1 MDKNSSNVN
10 KKTIKGLNKMYEQL
24 NILECIRSEM
34 RYFNYDGNDE
44 IIDGNLFKMKELLD
58 NMYELSIKKKCGW
71 TVFKPQ
77 NIEQPDTPVPN
88 TPENKSRPS
97 VTTPPDAP
105 RKNILNEILD
115 YDSDDSGSNAS
126 DNSGSDMSIVSDV
139 SLDVMSCESVT
150 DTSDDDYIDINDGE
164 ESSSEE
170 YSYCEET
177 NDEESPYRVH
187 VTLPC
192 EDTPD
197 YTGTSDTSS
206 VRNCPYCA

>member
-44 IIDGNLFKMKELLD
+44 IIDDNIYKMKELLD
-58 NMYELSIKKKCGW
+58 NMYGLSIQKKCRW
-71 TVFKPQ
+71 TVFEPH
-77 NIEQPDTPVPN
+77 NTEQPDTPPPN
-88 TPENKSRPS
+88 TPENRVRPS
-97 VTTPPDAP
+97 MTTPPGAP
-105 RKNILNEILD
+105 RKNIINEIID
-115 YDSDDSGSNAS
+115 YDSEGSDSDAS
-126 DNSGSDMSIVSDV
+126 DSAGSDMSIVSDENN
-139 SLDVMSCESVT
+139 DSVT
-150 DTSDDDYIDINDGE
+150 DTSDDDYIDINDEE
-164 ESSSEE
+164 ESSEEE
-170 YSYCEET
+170 YSYSEET

-206 VRNCPYCA
+206 ARNCPYCA

>member
-44 IIDGNLFKMKELLD
+44 IIDDNIYKMKELLD
-58 NMYELSIKKKCGW
+58 NMYGLSIQKKCRW
-71 TVFKPQ
+71 TVFEPH
-77 NIEQPDTPVPN
+77 NTEQPDTPPPN
-88 TPENKSRPS
+88 TPENRVRPS
-97 VTTPPDAP
+97 MTTPPGAP
-105 RKNILNEILD
+105 RKNIINEIID
-115 YDSDDSGSNAS
+115 YESEDSDSDAS
-126 DNSGSDMSIVSDV
+126 DNTGSDMSIVSDENN
-139 SLDVMSCESVT
+139 DSVT
-150 DTSDDDYIDINDGE
+150 DTSDDDYIDINDEE
-164 ESSSEE
+164 ESSEEE
-170 YSYCEET
+170 YSYSEET

-206 VRNCPYCA
+206 ARNCPYCA

>member
-44 IIDGNLFKMKELLD
+44 IIDENIFKMKELLD
-58 NMYELSIKKKCGW
+58 NMYGLSIQKKCRW
-71 TVFKPQ
+71 TVFEPH
-77 NIEQPDTPVPN
+77 NIVQPDMPPPN
-88 TPENKSRPS
+88 TPENRVRPS
-97 VTTPPDAP
+97 MTTPPGAP
-105 RKNILNEILD
+105 RKNTINEIID
-115 YDSDDSGSNAS
+115 YESEGSDSNAS
-126 DNSGSDMSIVSDV
+126 DNTGSDMSIVSDENN
-139 SLDVMSCESVT
+139 DSVT
-150 DTSDDDYIDINDGE
+150 DTSDDDYIDINDEE
-164 ESSSEE
+164 ESSEEE
-170 YSYCEET
+170 YSYSGET

-206 VRNCPYCA
+206 ARNCPYCA

>member
-44 IIDGNLFKMKELLD
+44 IIDDNIYKMKELLD
-58 NMYELSIKKKCGW
+58 NMYGLSIQKKCRW
-71 TVFKPQ
+71 TVFEPD
-77 NIEQPDTPVPN
+77 NTEQPDTPPPN
-88 TPENKSRPS
+88 TPENRVRSS
-97 VTTPPDAP
+97 MTTPPGAP
-105 RKNILNEILD
+105 RKNIINEIID
-115 YDSDDSGSNAS
+115 YESEGSDSNAS
-126 DNSGSDMSIVSDV
+126 DNTGSDMSIVSDENN
-139 SLDVMSCESVT
+139 DSVT
-150 DTSDDDYIDINDGE
+150 DTSDDDYIDINDEE
-164 ESSSEE
+164 ESSEEE
-170 YSYCEET
+170 YSYSGET

-192 EDTPD
+192 EDTSD

-206 VRNCPYCA
+206 ARNCPYCA

>member
-44 IIDGNLFKMKELLD
+44 IIDDNIYKMKELLD
-58 NMYELSIKKKCGW
+58 NMYGLSIQKKCRW
-71 TVFKPQ
+71 TVFEPH
-77 NIEQPDTPVPN
+77 NIEQPDMPPPN
-88 TPENKSRPS
+88 TPENRVRSS
-97 VTTPPDAP
+97 MTTPPGAP
-105 RKNILNEILD
+105 RKNIINEIID
-115 YDSDDSGSNAS
+115 YESEGSDSNAS
-126 DNSGSDMSIVSDV
+126 DNMSIVSNENND
-139 SLDVMSCESVT
+139 SVT
-150 DTSDDDYIDINDGE
+150 DTSDEDYIDINDEE
-164 ESSSEE
+164 ESSEEE
-170 YSYCEET
+170 YSYSGET

-206 VRNCPYCA
+206 ARNCPYCA

>member
-44 IIDGNLFKMKELLD
+44 IIDDNIYKMKELLD
-58 NMYELSIKKKCGW
+58 NMYGLSIQKKCRW
-71 TVFKPQ
+71 TVFEPH
-77 NIEQPDTPVPN
+77 NTEQPDTPPPN
-88 TPENKSRPS
+88 TPENRVRPS
-97 VTTPPDAP
+97 MTTPGAP
-105 RKNILNEILD
+105 RKNIINEIID
-115 YDSDDSGSNAS
+115 YESEGSDSNAS
-126 DNSGSDMSIVSDV
+126 DNTGSDMSIVSDENN
-139 SLDVMSCESVT
+139 DSVT
-150 DTSDDDYIDINDGE
+150 DTSDDDYIDINDEE
-164 ESSSEE
+164 ESSEEE
-170 YSYCEET
+170 YSYSEET

-206 VRNCPYCA
+206 ARNCPYCA

>member
-44 IIDGNLFKMKELLD
+44 IIDDNIYKMKELLD
-58 NMYELSIKKKCGW
+58 NMYGLSIQKKCRW
-71 TVFKPQ
+71 TVFEPH
-77 NIEQPDTPVPN
+77 NIEQPDMPPPN
-88 TPENKSRPS
+88 TPENRVRSS
-97 VTTPPDAP
+97 MTTPPGAP
-105 RKNILNEILD
+105 RKNTINEIID
-115 YDSDDSGSNAS
+115 YDSEGSDSNAS
-126 DNSGSDMSIVSDV
+126 DNTGSDMSIVSDE
-139 SLDVMSCESVT
+139 SSDDSVT
-150 DTSDDDYIDINDGE
+150 DTSDDDYIDINDEE
-164 ESSSEE
+164 ESSEEE
-170 YSYCEET
+170 YSYSGET
-177 NDEESPYRVH
+177 NDEETPYRVH

>member
-44 IIDGNLFKMKELLD
+44 IIDDNIYKMKELLD
-58 NMYELSIKKKCGW
+58 NMYGLSIQKKCRW
-71 TVFKPQ
+71 TVFEPH
-77 NIEQPDTPVPN
+77 NTEQPDTPPPN
-88 TPENKSRPS
+88 TPENRVRPS
-97 VTTPPDAP
+97 MTTPPGAP
-105 RKNILNEILD
+105 RKNIINEIID
-115 YDSDDSGSNAS
+115 YDSEGSDSDAS
-126 DNSGSDMSIVSDV
+126 DNTGSDMSIVSDENN
-139 SLDVMSCESVT
+139 DSVT
-150 DTSDDDYIDINDGE
+150 DTSDDDYIDINDEE
-164 ESSSEE
+164 ESSEEE
-170 YSYCEET
+170 YSYSGET
-177 NDEESPYRVH
+177 NDEETPYRVH

>member
-44 IIDGNLFKMKELLD
+44 IIDDNIYKMKELLD
-58 NMYELSIKKKCGW
+58 NMYGLSIQKKCRW
-71 TVFKPQ
+71 TVFEHH
-77 NIEQPDTPVPN
+77 NTEQPDTPPPN
-88 TPENKSRPS
+88 TPENRVRPS
-97 VTTPPDAP
+97 MTTPPGAP
-105 RKNILNEILD
+105 RKNTINEIID
-115 YDSDDSGSNAS
+115 YDSEGSDSNAS
-126 DNSGSDMSIVSDV
+126 DNTGSDMSIVSDENN
-139 SLDVMSCESVT
+139 DSVT
-150 DTSDDDYIDINDGE
+150 DTSDDDYIDINDEE
-164 ESSSEE
+164 ESSEEE
-170 YSYCEET
+170 YSYSEET

-206 VRNCPYCA
+206 ARNCPYCA

>member
-44 IIDGNLFKMKELLD
+44 IIDDNIYKMKELLD
-58 NMYELSIKKKCGW
+58 NMYGLSIQKKCRW
-71 TVFKPQ
+71 TVFEPH
-77 NIEQPDTPVPN
+77 NTEQPDTPPPN
-88 TPENKSRPS
+88 TPENRVRPQM
-97 VTTPPDAP
+97 TTPPGAP
-105 RKNILNEILD
+105 RKNIINEIID
-115 YDSDDSGSNAS
+115 YESEGSDSDAS
-126 DNSGSDMSIVSDV
+126 DNTGSDMSIVSDENN
-139 SLDVMSCESVT
+139 DSVT
-150 DTSDDDYIDINDGE
+150 DTSDDDYIDINDEE
-164 ESSSEE
+164 ESSEEE
-170 YSYCEET
+170 YSYSGET
-177 NDEESPYRVH
+177 NDEETPYRVH

>member
-71 TVFKPQ
+71 TVFESP
-77 NIEQPDTPVPN
+77 NIEQPDTPQHN
-88 TPENKSRPS
+88 TPENRVRPS
-97 VTTPPDAP
+97 MTTPPGAP
-105 RKNILNEILD
+105 RKNIINEIID
-115 YDSDDSGSNAS
+115 YESEGNDSDDSNAS
-126 DNSGSDMSIVSDV
+126 DNTGSDMSIVSNENND
-139 SLDVMSCESVT
+139 SVT

>member
-44 IIDGNLFKMKELLD
+44 IIDDNIYKMKELLD
-58 NMYELSIKKKCGW
+58 NMYGLSIQKKCRW
-71 TVFKPQ
+71 TVFEPH
-77 NIEQPDTPVPN
+77 NTEQPDTPPPN
-88 TPENKSRPS
+88 TPENRVRPS
-97 VTTPPDAP
+97 MTTPPGAP
-105 RKNILNEILD
+105 RKNIINEIID
-115 YDSDDSGSNAS
+115 YDSEGSDSDAS
-126 DNSGSDMSIVSDV
+126 DSTGSDMSIVSDENN
-139 SLDVMSCESVT
+139 DSVT
-150 DTSDDDYIDINDGE
+150 DTSDDDYIDINDEE
-164 ESSSEE
+164 ESSEEE
-170 YSYCEET
+170 YSYSGET
-177 NDEESPYRVH
+177 NDEETPYRVH

-206 VRNCPYCA
+206 ARNCPYCA

>member
-44 IIDGNLFKMKELLD
+44 IIDDNIYKMKELLD
-58 NMYELSIKKKCGW
+58 NMYGLSIQKKCRW
-71 TVFKPQ
+71 TVFEPH
-77 NIEQPDTPVPN
+77 NTEQPDTPPPN
-88 TPENKSRPS
+88 TPENRVRPS
-97 VTTPPDAP
+97 MTTPPGAP
-105 RKNILNEILD
+105 RKNIINEIID
-115 YDSDDSGSNAS
+115 YESEGSDSDAS
-126 DNSGSDMSIVSDV
+126 DNTGSDMSIVSDENN
-139 SLDVMSCESVT
+139 DSVT
-150 DTSDDDYIDINDGE
+150 DTSDDDYIDINDEE
-164 ESSSEE
+164 ESSEEE
-170 YSYCEET
+170 YSYSEET

>member
-44 IIDGNLFKMKELLD
+44 IIDENIYKMKELLD
-58 NMYELSIKKKCGW
+58 NMYGLSIQKKCRW
-71 TVFKPQ
+71 TVFEPH
-77 NIEQPDTPVPN
+77 NTEQPDTPPPN
-88 TPENKSRPS
+88 TPENRVRPS
-97 VTTPPDAP
+97 MTTPPGAP
-105 RKNILNEILD
+105 RKNTINEIID
-115 YDSDDSGSNAS
+115 YDSEGSDSNAS
-126 DNSGSDMSIVSDV
+126 DNTGSDMSIVSDE
-139 SLDVMSCESVT
+139 SSDDSVT
-150 DTSDDDYIDINDGE
+150 DTSDDDYIDINDEE
-164 ESSSEE
+164 ESSEEE
-170 YSYCEET
+170 YSYSEET

-192 EDTPD
+192 EETSD

-206 VRNCPYCA
+206 VQNVRNCPYCA

>member
-44 IIDGNLFKMKELLD
+44 IIDDNIFKMKELLD
-58 NMYELSIKKKCGW
+58 NMYGLSIQKKCRW
-71 TVFKPQ
+71 TVFEPH
-77 NIEQPDTPVPN
+77 NTEQPDTPPPN
-88 TPENKSRPS
+88 TPENRVRPS
-97 VTTPPDAP
+97 MTTPPGAP
-105 RKNILNEILD
+105 RKNIINEIID
-115 YDSDDSGSNAS
+115 YESEDSDSDAS
-126 DNSGSDMSIVSDV
+126 DNTGSDMSIVSDENN
-139 SLDVMSCESVT
+139 DSVT
-150 DTSDDDYIDINDGE
+150 DTSDDDYIDINDEE
-164 ESSSEE
+164 ESSEEE
-170 YSYCEET
+170 YSYSEET

-206 VRNCPYCA
+206 ARNCPYCA

>member
-44 IIDGNLFKMKELLD
+44 IIDDNIYKMKELLD
-58 NMYELSIKKKCGW
+58 NMYGLSIQKKCRW
-71 TVFKPQ
+71 TVFEPH
-77 NIEQPDTPVPN
+77 NTEQPDTPPPN
-88 TPENKSRPS
+88 TPENRVRPS
-97 VTTPPDAP
+97 MTTPPGAP
-105 RKNILNEILD
+105 RKNIINEIID
-115 YDSDDSGSNAS
+115 YESEGSYSDAS
-126 DNSGSDMSIVSDV
+126 DNTGSDISIVSDENN
-139 SLDVMSCESVT
+139 DSVT
-150 DTSDDDYIDINDGE
+150 DTSDDDYIDINDEE
-164 ESSSEE
+164 ESSEEE
-170 YSYCEET
+170 YSYSEET

-206 VRNCPYCA
+206 ARNCPYCA

>member
-44 IIDGNLFKMKELLD
+44 IIDDNIYKMKELLD
-58 NMYELSIKKKCGW
+58 NMYGLSIQKKCRW
-71 TVFKPQ
+71 TVFEPH
-77 NIEQPDTPVPN
+77 NTEQPDTPPPN
-88 TPENKSRPS
+88 TPENRVRPS
-97 VTTPPDAP
+97 MTTPPGAP
-105 RKNILNEILD
+105 RKNTINEIID
-115 YDSDDSGSNAS
+115 YDSEGSDSNAS
-126 DNSGSDMSIVSDV
+126 DNTGSDMSIVSDE
-139 SLDVMSCESVT
+139 SSDDSVT
-150 DTSDDDYIDINDGE
+150 DTSDDDYIDINDEE
-164 ESSSEE
+164 ESSEEE

-206 VRNCPYCA
+206 ARNCPYCA

>member
-44 IIDGNLFKMKELLD
+44 IIDENIYKMKELLD
-58 NMYELSIKKKCGW
+58 NMYGLSIQKKCRW
-71 TVFKPQ
+71 TVFEPH
-77 NIEQPDTPVPN
+77 NTEQPDMPPPN
-88 TPENKSRPS
+88 TPENKIRSS
-97 VTTPPDAP
+97 MTTPPGAP
-105 RKNILNEILD
+105 RKNTINEIID
-115 YDSDDSGSNAS
+115 YDSEGSDSDAS
-126 DNSGSDMSIVSDV
+126 DSTGSDMSIVSDENN
-139 SLDVMSCESVT
+139 DSVT
-150 DTSDDDYIDINDGE
+150 DTSDDDYIDINDEE
-164 ESSSEE
+164 ESSEEE
-170 YSYCEET
+170 YSYSGET
-177 NDEESPYRVH
+177 NDEETPYRVH

>member
-44 IIDGNLFKMKELLD
+44 IIDDNIYKMKELLD
-58 NMYELSIKKKCGW
+58 NMYGLSIQKKCRW
-71 TVFKPQ
+71 TVFNPH
-77 NIEQPDTPVPN
+77 NTEQPDTPPPN
-88 TPENKSRPS
+88 TPENRVRPS
-97 VTTPPDAP
+97 MTTPPGAP
-105 RKNILNEILD
+105 RKNTINEIID
-115 YDSDDSGSNAS
+115 YDSEGSDSDAS
-126 DNSGSDMSIVSDV
+126 DNTGSDMSIVSDENN
-139 SLDVMSCESVT
+139 DSVT
-150 DTSDDDYIDINDGE
+150 DTSDDDYIDINDEE
-164 ESSSEE
+164 ESSEEE
-170 YSYCEET
+170 YSYSGETTDEET
-177 NDEESPYRVH
+177 PYRIH

-206 VRNCPYCA
+206 AQNVRNCPYCA

>member
-44 IIDGNLFKMKELLD
+44 IIDDNIYKMKELLD
-58 NMYELSIKKKCGW
+58 NMYGLSIQKKCRW
-71 TVFKPQ
+71 TVFEPH
-77 NIEQPDTPVPN
+77 NIEQPDMPPPN
-88 TPENKSRPS
+88 TPENRVRSS
-97 VTTPPDAP
+97 MTTPPGAP
-105 RKNILNEILD
+105 RKNTINTINEIID
-115 YDSDDSGSNAS
+115 YDSEGSDSDAS
-126 DNSGSDMSIVSDV
+126 DNTGSDMSIVSNENND
-139 SLDVMSCESVT
+139 SVT
-150 DTSDDDYIDINDGE
+150 DTSDEDYIDSNDGE

-206 VRNCPYCA
+206 ARNCPYCA

>member
-44 IIDGNLFKMKELLD
+44 IIDDNIYKMKELLD
-58 NMYELSIKKKCGW
+58 NMYGLSIQKKCRW
-71 TVFKPQ
+71 TVFEPH
-77 NIEQPDTPVPN
+77 NTEQPDTPPPN
-88 TPENKSRPS
+88 TPENRVRPS
-97 VTTPPDAP
+97 MTTPPGAP
-105 RKNILNEILD
+105 RKNIINEIID
-115 YDSDDSGSNAS
+115 YESEDSDSDAS
-126 DNSGSDMSIVSDV
+126 DNTGSDMSIVSDENN
-139 SLDVMSCESVT
+139 DSVT
-150 DTSDDDYIDINDGE
+150 DTSDDDYIDINDEE
-164 ESSSEE
+164 ESSEEE
-170 YSYCEET
+170 YSYSGET
-177 NDEESPYRVH
+177 NDEETPYRVH

>member
-44 IIDGNLFKMKELLD
+44 IIDDNIYKMKELLD
-58 NMYELSIKKKCGW
+58 NMYGLSIQKKCRW
-71 TVFKPQ
+71 TVFEPH
-77 NIEQPDTPVPN
+77 NTEQPDTPPPN
-88 TPENKSRPS
+88 TPENRVRPS
-97 VTTPPDAP
+97 MTTPPGAP
-105 RKNILNEILD
+105 RKNIINEIID
-115 YDSDDSGSNAS
+115 YESEGSDSDAS
-126 DNSGSDMSIVSDV
+126 DNTGSDMSIVSDENN
-139 SLDVMSCESVT
+139 DSVT
-150 DTSDDDYIDINDGE
+150 DTSDDDYIDINDEE
-164 ESSSEE
+164 ESSEEE
-170 YSYCEET
+170 YSYSGET

-206 VRNCPYCA
+206 ARNCPYCA

>member
-44 IIDGNLFKMKELLD
+44 IIDDNIYKMKELLD
-58 NMYELSIKKKCGW
+58 NMYGLSIQKKCRW
-71 TVFKPQ
+71 TVFEPH
-77 NIEQPDTPVPN
+77 NTEQPDTPPPN
-88 TPENKSRPS
+88 TPENRVRPS
-97 VTTPPDAP
+97 MTTPPGAP
-105 RKNILNEILD
+105 RKNIINEIID
-115 YDSDDSGSNAS
+115 YDSEGSDSDAS
-126 DNSGSDMSIVSDV
+126 DSTGSDMSIVSDENN
-139 SLDVMSCESVT
+139 DSVT
-150 DTSDDDYIDINDGE
+150 DTSDDDYIDINDEE
-164 ESSSEE
+164 ESSEEE
-170 YSYCEET
+170 YSYSGET
-177 NDEESPYRVH
+177 NDEETPYRVH

>member
-44 IIDGNLFKMKELLD
+44 IIDDNIYKMKELLD
-58 NMYELSIKKKCGW
+58 NMYGLSIQKKCRW
-71 TVFKPQ
+71 TVFEPH
-77 NIEQPDTPVPN
+77 NTEQPDTPPPN
-88 TPENKSRPS
+88 TPENRVRPS
-97 VTTPPDAP
+97 MTTPPGAP
-105 RKNILNEILD
+105 RKNTINEIID
-115 YDSDDSGSNAS
+115 YDSEGSDSNAS
-126 DNSGSDMSIVSDV
+126 DNTGSDMSIVSDENN
-139 SLDVMSCESVT
+139 DSVT
-150 DTSDDDYIDINDGE
+150 DTSDDDYIDINDEE
-164 ESSSEE
+164 ESSEEE
-170 YSYCEET
+170 YSYSEET

-206 VRNCPYCA
+206 ARNCPYCA

>member
-44 IIDGNLFKMKELLD
+44 IIDDNIYKMKELLD
-58 NMYELSIKKKCGW
+58 NMYGLSIQKKCRW
-71 TVFKPQ
+71 TVFEPH
-77 NIEQPDTPVPN
+77 NTEQPDTPPPN
-88 TPENKSRPS
+88 TPENRVRPS
-97 VTTPPDAP
+97 MTTPPGAP
-105 RKNILNEILD
+105 RKNIINEIID
-115 YDSDDSGSNAS
+115 YESEGSDSNAS
-126 DNSGSDMSIVSDV
+126 DNTGSDMSIVSDE
-139 SLDVMSCESVT
+139 SSDDSVT
-150 DTSDDDYIDINDGE
+150 DTSDDDYIDINDEE
-164 ESSSEE
+164 ESSEEE
-170 YSYCEET
+170 YSYSEET

-206 VRNCPYCA
+206 ARNCPYCA

>member
-44 IIDGNLFKMKELLD
+44 IIDDNIYKMKELLD
-58 NMYELSIKKKCGW
+58 NMYGLSIQKKCRW
-71 TVFKPQ
+71 TVFEPH
-77 NIEQPDTPVPN
+77 NTEQPDTPPPN
-88 TPENKSRPS
+88 TPENRVRPS
-97 VTTPPDAP
+97 MTTPPGAP
-105 RKNILNEILD
+105 RKNIINEIID
-115 YDSDDSGSNAS
+115 YDSEGSDSDAS
-126 DNSGSDMSIVSDV
+126 DNMSIVSDENN
-139 SLDVMSCESVT
+139 DSVT
-150 DTSDDDYIDINDGE
+150 DTSDDDYIDINDEE
-164 ESSSEE
+164 ESSEEE
-170 YSYCEET
+170 YSYSEET

-206 VRNCPYCA
+206 ARNCPYCA

>member
-44 IIDGNLFKMKELLD
+44 IIDDNIYKMKELLD
-58 NMYELSIKKKCGW
+58 NMYGLSIQKKCRW
-71 TVFKPQ
+71 TVFEPH
-77 NIEQPDTPVPN
+77 NTEQPDTPPPN
-88 TPENKSRPS
+88 TPENRVRSS
-97 VTTPPDAP
+97 MTTPPGAP
-105 RKNILNEILD
+105 RKNIINEIID
-115 YDSDDSGSNAS
+115 YESEGSDSNAS
-126 DNSGSDMSIVSDV
+126 DNTGSDMSIVSDENN
-139 SLDVMSCESVT
+139 DSVT
-150 DTSDDDYIDINDGE
+150 DTSDDDYIDINDEE
-164 ESSSEE
+164 ESSEEE
-170 YSYCEET
+170 YSYSEET

-206 VRNCPYCA
+206 ARNCPYCA

>member
-44 IIDGNLFKMKELLD
+44 IIDDNIYKMKELLD
-58 NMYELSIKKKCGW
+58 NMYGLSIQKKCRW
-71 TVFKPQ
+71 TVFEPH
-77 NIEQPDTPVPN
+77 NTEQPDTPPPN
-88 TPENKSRPS
+88 TPENRVRPS
-97 VTTPPDAP
+97 MTTPPGAP
-105 RKNILNEILD
+105 RKNIINEIID
-115 YDSDDSGSNAS
+115 YESEGSDSDAS
-126 DNSGSDMSIVSDV
+126 DNTGSDMSIVSDENN
-139 SLDVMSCESVT
+139 DSVT
-150 DTSDDDYIDINDGE
+150 DTSDDDYIDINDEE
-164 ESSSEE
+164 ESSEEE
-170 YSYCEET
+170 YSYSEET

-206 VRNCPYCA
+206 ARNCPYCA